1 MKSVSQTKRMNKICI
16 TLYNRI
22 VAFKK
27 QFGYPPVLREICV
40 LMDINST
47 SAARD
52 YLRVLESW
60 HWITMTDGKCRT
72 MRLIRPT
79 EVEVPDEIHDAAIT
93 KTNRL
98 TLRRLM
104 AEVNK
109 P

>member
-1 MKSVSQTKRMNKICI
+1 MKSISQTKRMNKTCI

-27 QFGYPPVLREICV
+27 QFGYPPVLREICT

-52 YLRVLESW
+52 YLRVLENW
-60 HWITMTDGKCRT
+60 HWIQMTDGKCRT
-72 MRLIRPT
+72 MRLTRPT
-79 EVEVPDEIHDAAIT
+79 EIQVPPAIREAT
-93 KTNRL
+93 IAKANSL

-104 AEVNK
+104 VEVNK